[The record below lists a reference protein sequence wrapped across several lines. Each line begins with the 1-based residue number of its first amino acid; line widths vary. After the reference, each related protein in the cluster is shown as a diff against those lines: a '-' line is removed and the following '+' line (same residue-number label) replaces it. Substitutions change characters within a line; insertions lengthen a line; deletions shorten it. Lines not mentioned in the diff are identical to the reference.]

1 MSDEK
6 WVPFDFPQFEHKDE
20 SAVLEGCQTLPPIEN
35 CTLVLSE
42 SRIREAADHIKAA
55 DARIAE
61 LEQQLSPDPNGCVLD
76 WPWLKAQMLVWW
88 KLLCP
93 FSSKTIR
100 KAILLVSC
108 RSDPFPNLG
117 TIFEECRRVEGAADE
132 GAARK
137 ISDKQLSAIANELGW
152 R

>member
-1 MSDEK
+1 MNARSTG
-6 WVPFDFPQFEHKDE
+6 Q
-20 SAVLEGCQTLPPIEN
+20 L
-35 CTLVLSE
+35 LSE
-42 SRIREAADHIKAA
+42 RQSRNHSDSHAISPTSSTTTT
-55 DARIAE
+55 RISTHDFAE
-61 LEQQLSPDPNGCVLD
+61 MIAILCTSKLHVELD
-76 WPWLKAQMLVWW
+76 KAQMQVWW

-117 TIFEECRRVEGAADE
+117 MIFEECRRVEGAADE

-137 ISDKQLSAIANELGW
+137 IPDKQLSAIADELGW